1 MWVRA
6 IAKLMAVFAVYSI
19 VVTRMANQSGFTETA
34 GMLQV
39 AAVTVTFVVIAV
51 LVIAWRPRR
60 RRPLDPPVE

>member
-60 RRPLDPPVE
+60 RPPVEPPVE

>member
-6 IAKLMAVFAVYSI
+6 VAKLIAVFAVYSI

-51 LVIAWRPRR
+51 LVIAWRPRPK
-60 RRPLDPPVE
+60 RPIEPPVE